1 MQKLQNPFAS
11 IIYLTGLLLFLLY
24 PLFPLPATAAGI
36 DYTVSIQGIE
46 DRELLKELQ
55 KSTEHFK
62 EQSVPL
68 SRFFLEKKAENHLQR
83 LLAICNAHG
92 YYQAQAEVDIR
103 KDSENA
109 YEAIFRFDPGPVYQV
124 AEVQIE
130 VEPKQ
135 EQSKIKLP
143 APKELGIPK
152 GSPALAADILQAKKR
167 LQQAALSQGY
177 LKATQDKPEVRVDE
191 KSHTVALVFSLTP
204 GSLIKLGSTRIRG
217 LEKVDRGYIQNKIP
231 WTKGDTYDPK
241 LVQQL
246 KTDLMSTRLFN
257 MVDVQFA
264 DNPSDNGLL
273 PVTIRVR
280 ERDMRSV
287 RLGLG
292 YASDIGPVGRAD
304 WEHKNILGQGE
315 KLTITTNISSIDQ
328 TLRGSFHK
336 PNFFRPDQ
344 SLLFDSSLKREDH
357 DSYENKVF
365 QTEAN
370 IQRQLSSK
378 TKLSGGLGY
387 KGQTTDDVQGSDR
400 FHLFFVPGLIEWDS
414 RDNILNPTKG
424 LKIGLGLTPYQ
435 GISPTDLT
443 FFKTILT
450 ARWYKSLTEDKD
462 VILAF
467 RSKLGSLSGAST
479 GNIPVD
485 ERFFA
490 GGGGSVRGFP
500 FQEISPQQDGE
511 SFGGKSVIEVSTE
524 LRWQFKKK
532 FGLVFFVDGGQ
543 VTLEEYP
550 DLGQDILWG
559 AGLGL
564 RYFTD
569 LGPLRFDVA
578 FPLKKEDHIDDAV
591 QFYISIGQAF

>member
-1 MQKLQNPFAS
+1 MH
-11 IIYLTGLLLFLLY
+11 
-24 PLFPLPATAAGI
+24 PLFALPAAAAGV

-46 DRELLKELQ
+46 DSGLLKELK

-92 YYQAQAEVDIR
+92 YYQAEAEVDIR
-103 KDSENA
+103 KDSENG

-124 AEVQIE
+124 AEVRIE

-143 APKELGIPK
+143 DPKELGIPK
-152 GSPALAADILQAKKR
+152 GSPALAADILQAKKK
-167 LQQAALSQGY
+167 LQQAVLSQGY
-177 LKATQDKPEVRVDE
+177 LKAAQDKPEVRVDDG
-191 KSHTVALVFSLTP
+191 SRSVTLVFFLSP
-204 GSLIKLGSTRIRG
+204 GSPAKLGSTRIRG
-217 LEKVDRGYIQNKIP
+217 LEEVDREYIQNKIP

-246 KTDLMSTRLFN
+246 KSDLMSTRLFN

-280 ERDMRSV
+280 ERDRRSV

-292 YASDIGPVGRAD
+292 YASDIGPLGKAA
-304 WEHKNILGQGE
+304 WEHKNLLGQGE
-315 KLTITTNISSIDQ
+315 KLSITTSLSGIEQ
-328 TLRGSFHK
+328 TLSGSFHK

-344 SLLFDSSLKREDH
+344 SLLLGSSLKREDY
-357 DSYENKVF
+357 DSYQNKVF

-378 TKLSGGLGY
+378 TRLSGGLGY
-387 KGQTTDDVQGSDR
+387 KGQTTEDVQGSDR

-414 RDNILNPTKG
+414 RDAILNPTKG

-443 FFKTILT
+443 FFKTTLT
-450 ARWYKSLTEDKD
+450 TRWYKAFTEEKD

-467 RSKLGSLSGAST
+467 RTKLGSLSGGST
-479 GNIPVD
+479 GDIPVD

-500 FQEISPQQDGE
+500 FQEISPQKDGE
-511 SFGGKSVIEVSTE
+511 SFGGKSVLEVSTE

-543 VTLEEYP
+543 VTLDEYP

-578 FPLKKEDHIDDAV
+578 FPLKKEDHISDSV